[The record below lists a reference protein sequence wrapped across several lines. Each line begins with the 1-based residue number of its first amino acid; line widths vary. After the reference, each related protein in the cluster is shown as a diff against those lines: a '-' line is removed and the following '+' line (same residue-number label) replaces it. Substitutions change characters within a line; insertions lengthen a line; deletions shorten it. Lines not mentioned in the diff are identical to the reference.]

1 MDAPPFPPS
10 SPQTTSSVQAGLKA
24 VADAAR
30 ETGVF
35 GEVTL
40 QPGMVV
46 CTAAN
51 SADPAEYRVTVDK
64 GELWVSLVTAARYL
78 SQSIEQTLVHSG
90 DKAGDL
96 LRDELIDV
104 GVLKS
109 HSDPLPLVEHFRSQ
123 PPEKL
128 YTFRTPLAI
137 GGAGLAHADGQ
148 EAALKTLLAYRAT
161 FDELGGM
168 AGE

>member
-1 MDAPPFPPS
+1 MMEVAAMGRA
-10 SPQTTSSVQAGLKA
+10 VQGLEA
-24 VADAAR
+24 VAAGAR
-30 ETGVF
+30 EAGVF
-35 GEVTL
+35 GDVTVSDL
-40 QPGMVV
+40 MVA
-46 CTAAN
+46 CAAAS
-51 SADPAEYRVTVDK
+51 SADPAEYRVSVEEGK
-64 GELWVSLVTAARYL
+64 VWVSLVTGARYL

-96 LRDELIDV
+96 LRDELIDF
-104 GVLKS
+104 GLLAS
-109 HSDPLPLVEHFRSQ
+109 HSDPMPIVEHFRSP

-137 GGAGLAHADGQ
+137 TAGDLATAAGQ

-168 AGE
+168 AEE

>member
-1 MDAPPFPPS
+1 MTPPTATA
-10 SPQTTSSVQAGLKA
+10 QVQAALQAIATQATAIGL
-24 VADAAR
+24 
-30 ETGVF
+30 F
-35 GEVTL
+35 GDVTVTPSTL
-40 QPGMVV
+40 I
-46 CTAAN
+46 CTAATA
-51 SADPAEYRVTVDK
+51 ADPAEYRITVDS
-64 GELWVSLVTAARYL
+64 GRVWVSLVTAARYL

-104 GVLKS
+104 GLLAS
-109 HSDPLPLVEHFRSQ
+109 HQDPMPTVEHFRSP

-137 GGAGLAHADGQ
+137 TPADLAHEGGAGRQ
-148 EAALKTLLAYRAT
+148 AAFKTLLAYRAT

-168 AGE
+168 TGA

>member
-1 MDAPPFPPS
+1 MTPPTA
-10 SPQTTSSVQAGLKA
+10 TTQVQAALQAIATHATATGLFGDVT
-24 VADAAR
+24 VAPSTLTCAA
-30 ETGVF
+30 
-35 GEVTL
+35 
-40 QPGMVV
+40 
-46 CTAAN
+46 AS
-51 SADPAEYRVTVDK
+51 SADPAEYRITIVD
-64 GELWVSLVTAARYL
+64 GRVWVSLVTAARYL

-104 GVLKS
+104 GLLAS
-109 HSDPLPLVEHFRSQ
+109 HSDPLPLVEHFRS
-123 PPEKL
+123 PRPEML

-137 GGAGLAHADGQ
+137 TPGDLAHENGRQ
-148 EAALKTLLAYRAT
+148 AAFKTLLAYRAT

>member
-1 MDAPPFPPS
+1 MPPPTPHTPPTHS
-10 SPQTTSSVQAGLKA
+10 AQTNAA
-24 VADAAR
+24 MVAIAALAR
-30 ETGVF
+30 ETGLF
-35 GEVTL
+35 GDVLAT
-40 QPGMVV
+40 PTSVV
-46 CTAAN
+46 ANAAN
-51 SADPAEYRVTVDK
+51 AADPAEYRVTVEGDK
-64 GELWVSLVTAARYL
+64 VWVSLVTAARYL

-104 GVLKS
+104 GLLTS
-109 HSDPLPLVEHFRSQ
+109 HNDPLPIVEHFRS
-123 PPEKL
+123 PRPEML

-137 GGAGLAHADGQ
+137 TPADLAHEDARQ
-148 EAALKTLLAYRAT
+148 AAFKTLLAYRAT

>member
-1 MDAPPFPPS
+1 MDA
-10 SPQTTSSVQAGLKA
+10 QTTTSPVQAGLQA
-24 VADAAR
+24 VANAAK
-30 ETGVF
+30 EAGVF
-35 GEVTL
+35 GDVTVR
-40 QPGMVV
+40 PGMIV
-46 CTAAN
+46 CAAAS
-51 SADPAEYRVTVDK
+51 SADPAEYRVTVEK
-64 GELWVSLVTAARYL
+64 GEVWVSLVTAARYL

-104 GVLKS
+104 GLLKS
-109 HSDPLPLVEHFRSQ
+109 HSDPMPVVEHFRSQ

-137 GGAGLAHADGQ
+137 GAAGLAHAEGQ

>member
-1 MDAPPFPPS
+1 MRD
-10 SPQTTSSVQAGLKA
+10 VQAGLEA
-24 VADAAR
+24 IARAAR
-30 ETGVF
+30 EAGVF
-35 GEVTL
+35 GEVTIS
-40 QPGMVV
+40 PGVV
-46 CTAAN
+46 SCAAAS
-51 SADPAEYRVTVDK
+51 SADPAEYRVTVEL
-64 GELWVSLVTAARYL
+64 GEQGRVWVSLVTAARYL

-104 GVLKS
+104 GLLGS
-109 HSDPLPLVEHFRSQ
+109 HSDPMPIVEHFRSP

-137 GGAGLAHADGQ
+137 GPDALGHADGQ
-148 EAALKTLLAYRAT
+148 QVALKTLLAYRAT

-168 AGE
+168 AG

>member
-1 MDAPPFPPS
+1 MSNTRAALE
-10 SPQTTSSVQAGLKA
+10 TL
-24 VADAAR
+24 AAR
-30 ETGVF
+30 AAATGLF
-35 GEVTL
+35 GAVNATPTSL
-40 QPGMVV
+40 V
-46 CTAAN
+46 CAAAN
-51 SADPAEYRVTVDK
+51 SADPAEYRVTCEGGKV
-64 GELWVSLVTAARYL
+64 WVSLVTAARYL

-104 GVLKS
+104 GLLTS
-109 HSDPLPLVEHFRSQ
+109 HNDPLPLVEHFRSP

-137 GGAGLAHADGQ
+137 AESDLATPKGAEVAFL
-148 EAALKTLLAYRAT
+148 TLLAYRAT